1 MIHSVFFF
9 LYLDF
14 ELLVRN
20 SDAHLL
26 KINVLFLSGP
36 KFEKKKQPKDVEE
49 PNLTCQQVS
58 YKKVDLG
65 PNNTDLS

>member
-20 SDAHLL
+20 SDVHLL
-26 KINVLFLSGP
+26 KVSFISVL
-36 KFEKKKQPKDVEE
+36 
-49 PNLTCQQVS
+49 T
-58 YKKVDLG
+58 
-65 PNNTDLS
+65 